1 MKTKVIFRKWPANKG
16 GDVIAL
22 FPALAGTVGDPW
34 TCESY
39 QTIGQHGAASVGL
52 IRDTLPA
59 KREDY
64 RQLAAELQ
72 RIGYDLKIA
81 KRFSHADERA
91 RREQLKR

>member
-22 FPALAGTVGDPW
+22 FPAIAGDSDIA
-34 TCESY
+34 TCSSY
-39 QTIGQHGAASVGL
+39 QTIGQHCAASVGL

-64 RQLAAELQ
+64 RQLAAELR

-81 KRFSHADERA
+81 KRFSHADERE
-91 RREQLKR
+91 RRQQLER